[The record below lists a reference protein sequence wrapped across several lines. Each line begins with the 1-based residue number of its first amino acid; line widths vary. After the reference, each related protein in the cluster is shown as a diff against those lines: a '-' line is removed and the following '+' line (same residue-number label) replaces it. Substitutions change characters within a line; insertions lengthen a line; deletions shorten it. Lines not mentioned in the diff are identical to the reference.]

1 MKISDE
7 IRQWCDICCDD
18 YIDKD
23 CCDELCKLADRIDR
37 ETVELPR
44 DADLVPIHVGDT
56 VWDCVSCMELIVNG
70 MRLTDSW
77 AVSTNHGLITRMS
90 EVTHERPDSFE
101 RIADEL
107 DVIVESA
114 DFADD
119 EQLADLANR
128 IRKLAKTDDIDVAG
142 LRKQDAREHE
152 QRHIHGGCEHL

>member
-1 MKISDE
+1 MTMDGINTAEQFLLAEYEKLKQENDNLQAQMKS
-7 IRQWCDICCDD
+7 
-18 YIDKD
+18 
-23 CCDELCKLADRIDR
+23 L
-37 ETVELPR
+37 
-44 DADLVPIHVGDT
+44 
-56 VWDCVSCMELIVNG
+56 
-70 MRLTDSW
+70 
-77 AVSTNHGLITRMS
+77 
-90 EVTHERPDSFE
+90 
-101 RIADEL
+101 ADEL